1 LIEALTIK
9 LNTQKI
15 FERNKARL
23 LYKGK
28 TKDSK
33 GISKIDVSKFLGT
46 YFPKAFQAAAPTMES
61 EIANRT
67 KGMKVER
74 AV

>member
-23 LYKGK
+23 LYEGK
-28 TKDSK
+28 TKKSK
-33 GISKIDVSKFLGT
+33 GTGKIDVSKFLGT
-46 YFPKAFQAAAPTMES
+46 YFPKAFQAAAPTIES

-67 KGMKVER
+67 SGMKVER